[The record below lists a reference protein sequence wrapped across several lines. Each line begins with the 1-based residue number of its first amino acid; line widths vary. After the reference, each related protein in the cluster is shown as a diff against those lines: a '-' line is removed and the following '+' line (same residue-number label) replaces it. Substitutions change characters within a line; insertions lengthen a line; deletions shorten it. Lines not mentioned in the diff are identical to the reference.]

1 MLFTGFFLSF
11 LVEKINIMNKIRV
24 PDIIAKKRGKHK
36 IVMLTSYDAIT
47 ARIIDEAGVDIILV
61 GDSLGNVVQGQ
72 DTTLPVT
79 IEDMI
84 YHTRLVSR
92 GTINAHLCADMPF
105 MSYQTSKQ
113 QAVENAG
120 RLIKEGFAESVK
132 LETNQEYTETIS
144 SICKAGI
151 PVMGHI
157 GLCPQSYHVMGGYK
171 IQGKDKKKSK
181 EYIKLAKETE
191 KAGAY
196 CIVLEGIPL
205 ELAKEITKS
214 VSVPTIGIGAGP
226 YCDGQVLVINDLVGL
241 HTGKLP
247 KFVKQYADF
256 RDLMT
261 KAVKS
266 YSSDVINSRFPAKK
280 NSFSWSN

>member
-1 MLFTGFFLSF
+1 
-11 LVEKINIMNKIRV
+11 MNKIRV
-24 PDIIAKKRGKHK
+24 PDIVRKKKEKQK

-47 ARIIDEAGVDIILV
+47 ARIVDQAGVDIILV

-92 GTINAHLCADMPF
+92 GVKNAHICSDMPF
-105 MSYQTSKQ
+105 MSYQISKD
-113 QAVENAG
+113 QAIENAG

-132 LETNQEYTETIS
+132 LETTEQYIETIYA
-144 SICKAGI
+144 INKAGI

-157 GLCPQSYHVMGGYK
+157 GLCPQSYHMMGGYK
-171 IQGKDKKKSK
+171 IQGKDKK
-181 EYIKLAKETE
+181 ETTRYIKLAKDTE
-191 KAGAY
+191 SAGAY
-196 CIVLEGIPL
+196 SIVLEGIPL
-205 ELAKEITKS
+205 ELAKQITKS
-214 VSVPTIGIGAGP
+214 VSIPTIGIGAGP
-226 YCDGQVLVINDLVGL
+226 HCDGQVLVINDLVGL

-247 KFVKQYADF
+247 KFVKQYVDF

-266 YSSDVINSRFPAKK
+266 YSSDVINSRFPADE
-280 NSFSWSN
+280 NSFSRNN